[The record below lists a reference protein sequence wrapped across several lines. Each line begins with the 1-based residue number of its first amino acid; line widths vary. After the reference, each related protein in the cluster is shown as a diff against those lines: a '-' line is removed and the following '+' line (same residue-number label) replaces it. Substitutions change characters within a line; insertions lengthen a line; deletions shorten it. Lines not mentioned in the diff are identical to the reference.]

1 MKIKIRAA
9 ECYCAFLSERQSAFI
24 AQSPTI
30 RGEVFSA
37 WMKTTQKLDKDMDYT
52 VAKQATKQPT
62 IHVSAWPH
70 PLEAAPMNLIAGSDS
85 DFQ

>member
-1 MKIKIRAA
+1 MRAGD
-9 ECYCAFLSERQSAFI
+9 CYCAFLSGRQSVFI

-30 RGEVFSA
+30 RGEEFSV
-37 WMKTTQKLDKDMDYT
+37 WMKTIQKLDKDMDYA

-70 PLEAAPMNLIAGSDS
+70 PLEAAPISLIAGSDS

>member
-1 MKIKIRAA
+1 MKMRAA
-9 ECYCAFLSERQSAFI
+9 ECYCAFLSGRQSVFI

-30 RGEVFSA
+30 RGEVFSV
-37 WMKTTQKLDKDMDYT
+37 WMKTIQKLDKDMDYA
-52 VAKQATKQPT
+52 VAKQTTKQPT

-70 PLEAAPMNLIAGSDS
+70 PLEAAPISLIAGSDS

>member
-1 MKIKIRAA
+1 MEMRAA
-9 ECYCAFLSERQSAFI
+9 KCYCAFLSGRQSVFI

-37 WMKTTQKLDKDMDYT
+37 RMKTIQKIDKDIDSA

-62 IHVSAWPH
+62 IHVCAWPH
-70 PLEAAPMNLIAGSDS
+70 PLEAAPISLISGSDL